1 MELLSSQVTCW
12 MCVVTCWCPPGM
24 FHDRLDT
31 IIGVWVLYVGVL
43 GIWMCLECR
52 RDPRGVP
59 RGPVRCLT
67 GPEPDPTAVA

>member
-43 GIWMCLECR
+43 GSN
-52 RDPRGVP
+52 PR
-59 RGPVRCLT
+59 
-67 GPEPDPTAVA
+67 PTTWDLGLS